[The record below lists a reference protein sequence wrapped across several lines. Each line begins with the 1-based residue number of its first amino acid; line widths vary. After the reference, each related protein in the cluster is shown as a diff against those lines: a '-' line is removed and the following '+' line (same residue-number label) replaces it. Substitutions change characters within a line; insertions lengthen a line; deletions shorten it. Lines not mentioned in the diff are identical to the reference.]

1 MIANISG
8 SILSTSDDSI
18 VVQVG
23 GIGIQVFVPKFLA
36 NGAVI
41 GEPIHLHTTLIVRED
56 SLTLYGFENAEQKEF
71 FLLFLG
77 ANGVGPRTALS
88 AVSTL
93 SPDVIRRAVWD
104 EQADVFAR
112 VPGVGKKSAQ
122 KILLHLQGKVGRA
135 AGVTGTEPHRSDIDV
150 EILDALTGLGY
161 SVIEAQSALQWI
173 PKDAPEDL
181 EERLRIALNY
191 FAR

>member
-1 MIANISG
+1 MIASISG
-8 SILSTSDDSI
+8 DVLAVDGDSL

-23 GIGIQVFVPKFLA
+23 GVGLQVFVPQFLA
-36 NGAVI
+36 KQTVVGQTI
-41 GEPIHLHTTLIVRED
+41 FLHTCLIVREE
-56 SLTLYGFENAEQKEF
+56 SLTLYGFEDAEQKEF

-77 ANGVGPRTALS
+77 VNGIGPRTALS
-88 AVSTL
+88 AVSAL
-93 SPDVIRRAVWD
+93 SPDVVRRAVWD

-112 VPGVGKKSAQ
+112 IPGVGKKGAQ

-135 AGVTGTEPHRSDIDV
+135 VGVGEIGHTNIDV
-150 EILDALTGLGY
+150 EIIDALTGLGY

-181 EERLRIALNY
+181 EERLRIALSY

>member
-8 SILSTSDDSI
+8 SVLSTNEDSI

-23 GIGIQVFVPKFLA
+23 GIGLQVFVPKFLA
-36 NGAVI
+36 NGAMT
-41 GEPIHLHTTLIVRED
+41 GEPIHLHTCLIVRED
-56 SLTLYGFENAEQKEF
+56 SLTLYGFESAEQKEF

-93 SPDVIRRAVWD
+93 SADVIRRAVWD

-112 VPGVGKKSAQ
+112 VPGVGKKGAQ
-122 KILLHLQGKVGRA
+122 KILLHLQGKVGRS
-135 AGVTGTEPHRSDIDV
+135 AGVPGTETHHTDIDV

-181 EERLRIALNY
+181 EERLRIALSY